1 MNENADIAFLAAS
14 CEREMRT
21 SLAGS
26 SLKYNRTDFRRF
38 LGNGQPVP
46 MQHHQYP
53 QYNPYPAQQN
63 YAPPLPQH
71 PQQYAPVD
79 PYIPEGVIPPSD
91 AKLLPVPQ
99 THQPLMQQNSPS
111 SNIEPVN
118 SFQIPDYNSPKKNY
132 LEDEEQFREAL
143 IEEIKSLKNNIKNLK
158 TQINKLTKT
167 VEQLIVPSDQSTQQD
182 IKNDNTDKS

>member
-26 SLKYNRTDFRRF
+26 NLRYNKTDFRRF
-38 LGNGQPVP
+38 LGNGQPAP
-46 MQHHQYP
+46 IHPQQYP
-53 QYNPYPAQQN
+53 QYNPYPQQG
-63 YAPPLPQH
+63 YAPPLPL
-71 PQQYAPVD
+71 PSQQYAPVD

-91 AKLLPVPQ
+91 ARLLPVPQ
-99 THQPLMQQNSPS
+99 TAQQQTIQSNFS

-118 SFQIPDYNSPKKNY
+118 SFQIPDYNNVKKNY

-143 IEEIKSLKNNIKNLK
+143 IEEIKSLKSSIKTLK
-158 TQINKLTKT
+158 THINKLTKA
-167 VEQLIVPSDQSTQQD
+167 VEQAILPSQPIEQQE
-182 IKNDNTDKS
+182 IKDDNTNKS

>member
-26 SLKYNRTDFRRF
+26 SLKYNKTDFRRF

-46 MQHHQYP
+46 MHPHQYP
-53 QYNPYPAQQN
+53 QYNPYPAQQG
-63 YAPPLPQH
+63 YAPPVPP

-91 AKLLPVPQ
+91 ARLLPIPQ
-99 THQPLMQQNSPS
+99 TAQQQTIQPNVSY
-111 SNIEPVN
+111 NIEPVN
-118 SFQIPDYNSPKKNY
+118 SFQIPDYNNVKKNY
-132 LEDEEQFREAL
+132 LEDEEQFRQAL
-143 IEEIKSLKNNIKNLK
+143 IEEIKSLKSNIKTLK
-158 TQINKLTKT
+158 TQINKLTKA
-167 VEQLIVPSDQSTQQD
+167 VEQAILPSQPIEQQE
-182 IKNDNTDKS
+182 IKDDNTDKS